1 MKFENQTKHFS
12 HHVKVGPC
20 FTRPAYRDGRRK
32 TAVKV
37 TVSFIISQVF
47 TVADESCYLLIFG
60 VPSLDLEHPLKE
72 KCKQYGNVQSM
83 VKIIDYPNKET
94 FTDVFVVKYDNLKA
108 ARYAKRL
115 LDDSSFY
122 GGSLHVCY
130 APEYETV
137 AECRLKLYECRHLNA
152 RISRKVEHEYLQKFC
167 TKCQTSNPNS
177 SVLPSPSV
185 SSTSVKSDLSESIKL
200 ETPTNQDITVL
211 PVSKE
216 NTMHSNESAT
226 YQSYDALDDSRLYWR
241 KLGITLFD
249 KHQIAC
255 NSSAS
260 CSTTAT
266 TTNYPSIS
274 TPCDLSVAPK
284 RSIPLSVQQALSCR
298 PYLENIS
305 NPNTPLLVNKVSSDT
320 NKTVK
325 HYSSNSL
332 IPRVIISK
340 EYRKKHSTNSEAAP
354 QVSKSTAPISV
365 GELKRLAYSLGP
377 KQGPSLPPPQDQRG
391 NIDQTR
397 IVFHRSNSKR
407 HCTHPSESRDN

>member
-1 MKFENQTKHFS
+1 MQAF
-12 HHVKVGPC
+12 
-20 FTRPAYRDGRRK
+20 
-32 TAVKV
+32 
-37 TVSFIISQVF
+37 
-47 TVADESCYLLIFG
+47 
-60 VPSLDLEHPLKE
+60 
-72 KCKQYGNVQSM
+72 KCKDFQE
-83 VKIIDYPNKET
+83 K
-94 FTDVFVVKYDNLKA
+94 
-108 ARYAKRL
+108 
-115 LDDSSFY
+115 
-122 GGSLHVCY
+122 
-130 APEYETV
+130 
-137 AECRLKLYECRHLNA
+137 
-152 RISRKVEHEYLQKFC
+152 HEYLQKFS
-167 TKCQTSNPNS
+167 TKCQTSDPDS

-200 ETPTNQDITVL
+200 EIPTNRDITVL
-211 PVSKE
+211 PVSQE

-249 KHQIAC
+249 KHQTAC
-255 NSSAS
+255 NFGAS
-260 CSTTAT
+260 CPTTAAT
-266 TTNYPSIS
+266 INYPSIP

-305 NPNTPLLVNKVSSDT
+305 KPNTSLSVSKVSSDT

-325 HYSSNSL
+325 HYPSNSL

-340 EYRKKHSTNSEAAP
+340 EYRRKHSTNSEALP

-377 KQGPSLPPPQDQRG
+377 KQGPSLPPTQDQREN
-391 NIDQTR
+391 NIDRTR

-407 HCTHPSESRDN
+407 HCTHPSESTDN

>member
-1 MKFENQTKHFS
+1 MKFGNQTKQFS

-32 TAVKV
+32 TAVK
-37 TVSFIISQVF
+37 VF

-72 KCKQYGNVQSM
+72 KCKQYGNVQSV
-83 VKIIDYPNKET
+83 VKIIDYPDKET

-152 RISRKVEHEYLQKFC
+152 RISRKVEHDYLQKFS
-167 TKCQTSNPNS
+167 TKCQTSDPDS

-200 ETPTNQDITVL
+200 EIPTNRDITVL
-211 PVSKE
+211 PVSQE

-249 KHQIAC
+249 KHQTAC
-255 NSSAS
+255 NFGTS
-260 CSTTAT
+260 CPTTAAT
-266 TTNYPSIS
+266 INYPSIP

-305 NPNTPLLVNKVSSDT
+305 KPNTSLSVSKVSSDT

-325 HYSSNSL
+325 HYPSISL

-340 EYRKKHSTNSEAAP
+340 EYKRKHSTNSEALP

-365 GELKRLAYSLGP
+365 PNKDQVYRQHMIKEKIILIE
-377 KQGPSLPPPQDQRG
+377 QGLYFIVQIPNDIVHILQ
-391 NIDQTR
+391 NLQTIEYVILILSVTIFR
-397 IVFHRSNSKR
+397 YN
-407 HCTHPSESRDN
+407 

>member
-1 MKFENQTKHFS
+1 MLS
-12 HHVKVGPC
+12 
-20 FTRPAYRDGRRK
+20 
-32 TAVKV
+32 
-37 TVSFIISQVF
+37 
-47 TVADESCYLLIFG
+47 
-60 VPSLDLEHPLKE
+60 
-72 KCKQYGNVQSM
+72 
-83 VKIIDYPNKET
+83 
-94 FTDVFVVKYDNLKA
+94 
-108 ARYAKRL
+108 RYAKRL

-152 RISRKVEHEYLQKFC
+152 RISRKVEHEYLQKFS
-167 TKCQTSNPNS
+167 TKCQTSDSDS

-200 ETPTNQDITVL
+200 EIPTNRDITVL
-211 PVSKE
+211 PVLQE
-216 NTMHSNESAT
+216 NTVHSNESAT

-249 KHQIAC
+249 KHQTAC
-255 NSSAS
+255 NFGAS
-260 CSTTAT
+260 CPTTAAT

-305 NPNTPLLVNKVSSDT
+305 KPNTSLSVSKVSSDT

-340 EYRKKHSTNSEAAP
+340 EYKRKHSTNSEALP

-377 KQGPSLPPPQDQRG
+377 KQGPSLPPTQDQRE
-391 NIDQTR
+391 NIIDRTR

-407 HCTHPSESRDN
+407 HCTHPLESTDN

>member
-1 MKFENQTKHFS
+1 MLS
-12 HHVKVGPC
+12 
-20 FTRPAYRDGRRK
+20 
-32 TAVKV
+32 
-37 TVSFIISQVF
+37 
-47 TVADESCYLLIFG
+47 
-60 VPSLDLEHPLKE
+60 
-72 KCKQYGNVQSM
+72 
-83 VKIIDYPNKET
+83 
-94 FTDVFVVKYDNLKA
+94 
-108 ARYAKRL
+108 RYAKRL

-152 RISRKVEHEYLQKFC
+152 RISRKVEHEYLQKFS
-167 TKCQTSNPNS
+167 TNCQTSVPDPS
-177 SVLPSPSV
+177 ILPSPSV
-185 SSTSVKSDLSESIKL
+185 ASTSVKSDLSESIKL
-200 ETPTNQDITVL
+200 EISTNQDINVL
-211 PVSKE
+211 PVSQE
-216 NTMHSNESAT
+216 NSMHSNESVA

-249 KHQIAC
+249 KHQTAC
-255 NSSAS
+255 NFSAS
-260 CSTTAT
+260 CSTTATT

-284 RSIPLSVQQALSCR
+284 RSVPLSVQQALSCR

-305 NPNTPLLVNKVSSDT
+305 KPNTSLLVSKVPSDN
-320 NKTVK
+320 NKTMK

-340 EYRKKHSTNSEAAP
+340 EYRKRHSTNPEALS
-354 QVSKSTAPISV
+354 QVSKSTNPISV

-377 KQGPSLPPPQDQRG
+377 KQGPSLPPTQDQRG
-391 NIDQTR
+391 NIIDQTR

-407 HCTHPSESRDN
+407 HCKHPSESEDN

>member
-1 MKFENQTKHFS
+1 MKFENQTKRFS

-37 TVSFIISQVF
+37 F
-47 TVADESCYLLIFG
+47 TVADESCCLLIFG

-72 KCKQYGNVQSM
+72 KCKQYGNVQSV
-83 VKIIDYPNKET
+83 VKIIDYPDKET

-152 RISRKVEHEYLQKFC
+152 RISRKVEHDYLQKFS
-167 TKCQTSNPNS
+167 TKCQTSDPDS

-185 SSTSVKSDLSESIKL
+185 SSSVKSDLSESIKL
-200 ETPTNQDITVL
+200 EIPTNRDITVL
-211 PVSKE
+211 PVLQE
-216 NTMHSNESAT
+216 NTVHSNESAT

-249 KHQIAC
+249 KYQTAC
-255 NSSAS
+255 NLGAS
-260 CSTTAT
+260 CPTTAATTT

-305 NPNTPLLVNKVSSDT
+305 KPNTSLSVSKVSSDT

-325 HYSSNSL
+325 HYPSNSL

-340 EYRKKHSTNSEAAP
+340 EYRRKHSTNSEALP

-377 KQGPSLPPPQDQRG
+377 KQGPSLPPTQDQG
-391 NIDQTR
+391 ENNIDRTR

-407 HCTHPSESRDN
+407 HCTHPSESTDN

>member
-12 HHVKVGPC
+12 HHAKVGPC

-37 TVSFIISQVF
+37 TRSLFISQVF

-72 KCKQYGNVQSM
+72 RCKQYGNVQSV

-94 FTDVFVVKYDNLKA
+94 FTDVFVIKYNNLKA
-108 ARYAKRL
+108 ARCEH
-115 LDDSSFY
+115 DSSFY

-152 RISRKVEHEYLQKFC
+152 RISRKVEHEYLQKFS
-167 TKCQTSNPNS
+167 TNCQTSVPDPS
-177 SVLPSPSV
+177 ILPSPSV
-185 SSTSVKSDLSESIKL
+185 ASTSVKSDLSESIKL
-200 ETPTNQDITVL
+200 EISTNQDINVL
-211 PVSKE
+211 PVSQE
-216 NTMHSNESAT
+216 NSMHSNESVA

-249 KHQIAC
+249 KHQTAC
-255 NSSAS
+255 NFSAS
-260 CSTTAT
+260 CSTTATT

-284 RSIPLSVQQALSCR
+284 RSVPLSVQQALSCR

-305 NPNTPLLVNKVSSDT
+305 KPNTSLLVSKVPSDN
-320 NKTVK
+320 NKTMK

-340 EYRKKHSTNSEAAP
+340 EYRKRHSTNPEALS
-354 QVSKSTAPISV
+354 QVSKSTNPISV

-377 KQGPSLPPPQDQRG
+377 KQGPSLPPTQDQRG
-391 NIDQTR
+391 NIIDQTR

-407 HCTHPSESRDN
+407 HCKHPSESEDN